1 MSANL
6 ILSDESVVNR
16 IYLIRG
22 KKVMLDSDLA
32 ELYDTQTRVLVQA
45 VSRNTERFPDDFM
58 FQLNE
63 KEFENLISQ
72 TVTSSWGGNR
82 KPPYAFTEQG
92 VAMLSGILNSP
103 RAVETNIAIM
113 RTFVALRK
121 WMKSNKAL
129 ATKIRQLE
137 SKYDKQFNV
146 VFEAIRQLL
155 KEEKEIRPI
164 GFQITPSKRDP

>member
-1 MSANL
+1 MSTNL
-6 ILSDESVVNR
+6 ILSDDTVVNK

-82 KPPYAFTEQG
+82 KPPYSF
-92 VAMLSGILNSP
+92 
-103 RAVETNIAIM
+103 R
-113 RTFVALRK
+113 
-121 WMKSNKAL
+121 MK
-129 ATKIRQLE
+129 
-137 SKYDKQFNV
+137 
-146 VFEAIRQLL
+146 
-155 KEEKEIRPI
+155 I
-164 GFQITPSKRDP
+164 GFKNYE

>member
-92 VAMLSGILNSP
+92 VAMLSSVLKSKQAVAVNIQIIRIFTRMRALVLTHKDILLKLEKMEKQVSKNNKEI
-103 RAVETNIAIM
+103 ETI
-113 RTFVALRK
+113 
-121 WMKSNKAL
+121 
-129 ATKIRQLE
+129 
-137 SKYDKQFNV
+137 
-146 VFEAIRQLL
+146 FEVLKQLL
-155 KEEKEIRPI
+155 TKPNEPRKKI
-164 GFQITPSKRDP
+164 GFKNYE